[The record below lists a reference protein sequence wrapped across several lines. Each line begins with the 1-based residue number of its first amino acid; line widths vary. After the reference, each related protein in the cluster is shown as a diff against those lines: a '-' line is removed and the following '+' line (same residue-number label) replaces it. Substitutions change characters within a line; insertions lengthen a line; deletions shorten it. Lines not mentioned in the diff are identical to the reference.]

1 MHSIRAMT
9 WNVWWRF
16 GGNWQEREPGLIAVV
31 RDQRPDVLGVQE
43 CWGAHE
49 RTQADVLAD
58 AIGGYAAFVPV
69 GLPPAPRPMDDP
81 LHEGVQMGLGLVSRW
96 PITRVARVATPSEGR
111 VNAALVSSVQHPLGE
126 LRVVVGATSWEPDRV
141 EETTAQVAALARLTR
156 AGHEGRAVPGLLL
169 ADLNYDVTQP
179 PLAGMDLRDAWDAAP
194 AGVDERTLSST
205 NRFAPPE
212 AADQFDRRIDHI
224 LFVPGTLGA
233 SASSAWIVRDEPGG
247 MPPSDH
253 YPVVAD
259 IRIRDE
265 R

>member
-1 MHSIRAMT
+1 MPAPL
-9 WNVWWRF
+9 N
-16 GGNWQEREPGLIAVV
+16 
-31 RDQRPDVLGVQE
+31 
-43 CWGAHE
+43 
-49 RTQADVLAD
+49 
-58 AIGGYAAFVPV
+58 
-69 GLPPAPRPMDDP
+69 LPPGSVRAI
-81 LHEGVQMGLGLVSRW
+81 LALLLVSTLCV
-96 PITRVARVATPSEGR
+96 PTAMGR
-111 VNAALVSSVQHPLGE
+111 AIPPE
-126 LRVVVGATSWEPDRV
+126 
-141 EETTAQVAALARLTR
+141 VAALARLTR

-259 IRIRDE
+259 IRIRDAC
-265 R
+265 